1 MARRFFI
8 DNDIILEKEFEIVGE
23 EAKHIMILRHN
34 VGEKIVVND
43 KICEIKSI
51 DKQKIICKPIKQME
65 ELGIPKVKIT
75 LYQALLKS
83 DKMEFVIQKAVELGI
98 SKIVPFISKNVVV
111 KLDDKDKIKKN
122 ERWNKI
128 SVEATKQCGRSD
140 IVEVDGVHK
149 FDEVIDELSKY
160 EKSFLAYES
169 ETSKLKDAIRE
180 NLDIKEIAIVIG
192 AEGGF
197 EFSEV
202 ERLVSDGKCISVSLG
217 DRILRA
223 ETASLN
229 LLSIL
234 MYELN

>member
-1 MARRFFI
+1 MARRFFVDTEI
-8 DNDIILEKEFEIVGE
+8 VIGNDFEIIGE

-34 VGEKIVVND
+34 IGEEIVVND

-51 DKQKIICKPIKQME
+51 NKQKIVCRPIKQME
-65 ELGIPKVKIT
+65 ELGIPDVKIT

-83 DKMEFVIQKAVELGI
+83 DKMEFVIQKAVELGV

-111 KLDDKDKIKKN
+111 KLDDKDKVKKN
-122 ERWNKI
+122 ERFNKI

-140 IVEVDGVHK
+140 IVKVEQVHK
-149 FDEVIDELSKY
+149 FDEVINELNKY

-197 EFSEV
+197 ELSEV
-202 ERLVSDGKCISVSLG
+202 DKFVNEGKCISVSLG